1 MSHTVVIVDDEHQHS
16 DYLKGLLEKHHPS
29 YRILAICHSV
39 DEAISSISSL
49 QPDLIFLDV
58 LMHPKTGF
66 DVLENIDREHI
77 GVIFTT
83 SFESFALKALKL
95 SAIDYLLK
103 PFGAE
108 DLAGALE
115 KFEKN
120 SAALKQNKNLDFLLE
135 ALNESK
141 SNKVDKIALPVANGY
156 KFVSL
161 SDIVRMES
169 VNSYTVVFVK
179 MNGGVEQ
186 VVTSKSIKECEEL
199 LDDVRF
205 FIPHRSHLINL
216 EFIKSYEKGD
226 GGVIQ
231 MEDETLVDLSR
242 RKKDEFFERLK
253 KL

>member
-1 MSHTVVIVDDEHQHS
+1 MNHTVVIVDDEAQHS
-16 DYLKGLLEKHHPS
+16 DYLKGLLEKNHSS
-29 YRILAICHSV
+29 YHILAVCHSV
-39 DEAISSISSL
+39 DEAISTITRL
-49 QPDLIFLDV
+49 QPDLVFLDV

-66 DVLENIDREHI
+66 DVLENIDREKI

-103 PFGAE
+103 PFGGE
-108 DLAGALE
+108 DLAEALD
-115 KFEKN
+115 KFEKHR
-120 SAALKQNKNLDFLLE
+120 SALKQNKNLDFLLE
-135 ALNESK
+135 VLQDSK
-141 SNKVDKIALPVANGY
+141 ANKVDKIALPVANGY

-161 SDIVRMES
+161 ADIVRMES

-179 MNGGVEQ
+179 MGGSIEQ

-226 GGVIQ
+226 GGVIL
-231 MEDETLVDLSR
+231 MEDETSVDLSR

-253 KL
+253 RL